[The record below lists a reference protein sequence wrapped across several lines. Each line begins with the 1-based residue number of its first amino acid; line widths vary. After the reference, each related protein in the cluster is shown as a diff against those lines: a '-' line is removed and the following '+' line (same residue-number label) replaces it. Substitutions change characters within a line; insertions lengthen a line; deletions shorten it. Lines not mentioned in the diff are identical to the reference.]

1 MWSCMEGSI
10 IVSDEASS
18 ASTCQGVVWQT
29 PQRCIGNKCKKRDGW
44 WKERNAHRRQKEL
57 DMKYLSDELIY

>member
-1 MWSCMEGSI
+1 MEGSI

-29 PQRCIGNKCKKRDGW
+29 PQRCIGNKGMPLKKRDGW

-57 DMKYLSDELIY
+57 DMMYLLDELIY